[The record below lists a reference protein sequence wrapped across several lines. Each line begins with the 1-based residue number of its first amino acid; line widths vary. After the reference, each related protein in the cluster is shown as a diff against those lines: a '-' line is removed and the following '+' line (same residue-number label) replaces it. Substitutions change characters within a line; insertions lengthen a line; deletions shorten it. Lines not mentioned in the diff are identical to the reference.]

1 MSSPGH
7 KKLRGLI
14 LRHVAYGDA
23 DLYLHVLNEDGLTS
37 CFAKGA
43 KRQRSPLLGITQ
55 IYSLV
60 ELELFQGRKTL
71 SLDGGSVVYPF
82 SALQRDPL
90 NLAAAGHGAD
100 ISLEILRD
108 ESHASWLYPLLI
120 YYFFAIDAG
129 EKPLEQ
135 LISTFGYRFLCEAGF
150 APLLE
155 QEVDSG
161 DSIDETKIATGKY
174 VYSRPRGALVL
185 RDQAAPYGRIEM
197 STSLWQVLRYL
208 KTAPVTQL
216 FNTTMN
222 ESLIQQLWFF
232 VNPILEDQ
240 MEQPLRQLQ
249 LFNELKALE
258 REAWALQKNKRNKD
272 D

>member
-7 KKLRGLI
+7 KQLRGLI

-82 SALQRDPL
+82 RLCKRSTQSRRSRAWSRYL
-90 NLAAAGHGAD
+90 
-100 ISLEILRD
+100 LEILRD
-108 ESHASWLYPLLI
+108 ESHAAGFTLSSFI
-120 YYFFAIDAG
+120 IFAIDA

-135 LISTFGYRFLCEAGF
+135 LISTLAIASYVK
-150 APLLE
+150 PVLLLAR
-155 QEVDSG
+155 
-161 DSIDETKIATGKY
+161 TK
-174 VYSRPRGALVL
+174 
-185 RDQAAPYGRIEM
+185 
-197 STSLWQVLRYL
+197 STR
-208 KTAPVTQL
+208 
-216 FNTTMN
+216 
-222 ESLIQQLWFF
+222 
-232 VNPILEDQ
+232 
-240 MEQPLRQLQ
+240 
-249 LFNELKALE
+249 
-258 REAWALQKNKRNKD
+258 
-272 D
+272 